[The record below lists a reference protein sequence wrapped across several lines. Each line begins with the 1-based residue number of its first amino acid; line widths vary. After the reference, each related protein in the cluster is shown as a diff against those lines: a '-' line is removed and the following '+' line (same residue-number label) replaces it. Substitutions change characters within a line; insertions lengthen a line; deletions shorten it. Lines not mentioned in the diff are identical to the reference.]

1 MRENIGETPSGSSGE
16 DKERLKNAG
25 IVAAGALAAALP
37 TTDLAP
43 AHAAE
48 AGAASDSEAVFA
60 YPGKRTFSDGSALHG
75 YTQELIDQAQESAD
89 RANARGLS
97 EEDLGFVKQLTP
109 SQYEAFRII
118 WNAYLDVYH
127 PSSVASLQG
136 NTVSTA
142 SFSSLHISG
151 TPIEQLTDLAER
163 LIGVSQK
170 EIDIIPAEKRE
181 QLAFKHDIEVPQKR
195 IEDLQH
201 AIEKLGLKKEGLSG

>member
-109 SQYEAFRII
+109 SQYEAFRTI
-118 WNAYLDVYH
+118 WNIYLDINH
-127 PSSVASLQG
+127 PSSLDSLHG
-136 NTVSTA
+136 NMSPTVS
-142 SFSSLHISG
+142 FSRLQIGG
-151 TPIEQLTDLAER
+151 TPVEQLEYLAQQLITECRNETDAIPTEER
-163 LIGVSQK
+163 AMPAFQHGVEVSQK
-170 EIDIIPAEKRE
+170 
-181 QLAFKHDIEVPQKR
+181 R
-195 IEDLQH
+195 IKDLQH
-201 AIEKLGLKKEGLSG
+201 AIESLLSSKTTHV